1 MTLSGVTDTQYEYIG
16 VASIDGAVMG
26 KDSTTPLGFYGHA
39 PIARTAFSA
48 AALAT
53 TTTYDSTQA
62 TAMIALVNEIRAALV
77 AVGLKA

>member
-1 MTLSGVTDTQYEYIG
+1 MAQYDYIG
-16 VASIDGAVMG
+16 DNCADGIIVA
-26 KDSTTPLGFYGHA
+26 KDSTRPLGFYGHA

-62 TAMIALVNEIRAALV
+62 TAMIALINEIRAALV
-77 AVGLKA
+77 AIGLKA